1 MIVPLA
7 AVALVADGVPPTAPL
22 APPAAIVLAEAHPQR
37 SVTGMFVMTV
47 RQAERRPNAL
57 YLNSSPDYRAPDD
70 VTFHFTPSAAKR
82 LEQRLGAK
90 PEIALIGKSVT
101 VRGTLRLVPIAN
113 TVGGQPHSFNRFQHT
128 VLVRDL
134 DEVRIE

>member
-1 MIVPLA
+1 MTVVLAMGLLA
-7 AVALVADGVPPTAPL
+7 AGTAS
-22 APPAAIVLAEAHPQR
+22 PPAALPPAAAIALVEAHPR
-37 SVTGMFVMTV
+37 RAVTGVFVMTV

-90 PEIALIGKSVT
+90 PEVALLGKSVT
-101 VRGTLRLVPIAN
+101 VHGEIRLMPIVN
-113 TVGGQPHSFNRFQHT
+113 TVGGQPHSFNRYQHT
-128 VLVRDL
+128 VLVRDR
-134 DEVRIE
+134 DPVEVE